1 MSVTP
6 YRQVGYPMNVNLRR
20 TSMLHLQPALRRTAA
35 LLIVGVI
42 AAAVVTMPA
51 WCVATGLWR

>member
-1 MSVTP
+1 
-6 YRQVGYPMNVNLRR
+6 
-20 TSMLHLQPALRRTAA
+20 MLHLQPALRRTAA